1 MKKKDTISE
10 SDLWSQAAEIYLD
23 IDTHN
28 LEPLIKSSKFTQLL
42 IKNKFK
48 LTKKVKDEIY
58 KNRFDQMF
66 LIHVSANLAHRN
78 LATDF
83 ILDEIWSPF
92 FENELKYNK
101 KTSAFDFIDSYVLDE
116 KGHFNTQ
123 VAVIIERLTMRKAVD
138 LIKPLYDSHYDRW
151 IFKKYTKKI
160 KEYIYTYR
168 PIQDIVNQIRYSKD
182 NTGKKTPYRTAEILD
197 IVYPDWEK
205 NRNFFIKKKNLGIR
219 RKLY

>member
-1 MKKKDTISE
+1 MKKKDTITE
-10 SDLWSQAAEIYLD
+10 SDLWDQAVDIYLD
-23 IDTHN
+23 IDTQD
-28 LEPLIKSSKFTQLL
+28 LEPLSKSSRFIQLL

-48 LTKKVKDEIY
+48 LTKKVKEEIY

-66 LIHVSANLAHRN
+66 LIHVSANLSYRN

-83 ILDEIWSPF
+83 MLDEIWSPF

-101 KTSAFDFIDSYVLDE
+101 KTSASDFIDSYVLDE

-138 LIKPLYDSHYDRW
+138 LIKPLYNSQHDRW
-151 IFKKYTKKI
+151 IFKKYSKKT
-160 KEYIYTYR
+160 KEYINTYR
-168 PIQDIVNQIRYSKD
+168 PIQDFVNQIRYSK
-182 NTGKKTPYRTAEILD
+182 NNSGEKTSYRTAEILD
-197 IVYPDWEK
+197 NAYPGWEK
-205 NRNFFIKKKNLGIR
+205 NKKFWVKNKNLGDR

>member
-92 FENELKYNK
+92 FENELIIFVSINSCRILINIRNTMSVPVLYNVN
-101 KTSAFDFIDSYVLDE
+101 S
-116 KGHFNTQ
+116 G
-123 VAVIIERLTMRKAVD
+123 LTKNY
-138 LIKPLYDSHYDRW
+138 KFK
-151 IFKKYTKKI
+151 IF
-160 KEYIYTYR
+160 
-168 PIQDIVNQIRYSKD
+168 
-182 NTGKKTPYRTAEILD
+182 
-197 IVYPDWEK
+197 
-205 NRNFFIKKKNLGIR
+205 
-219 RKLY
+219 